1 MLRLDAIADQ
11 ATIDSVFQQC
21 RVYSGR
27 ADMVGLVAANTGIAT
42 LRFELTRTDL
52 DIGEGQL
59 VELMIAK
66 KKVLYHIINGLTQEE
81 ILLQRNTYDIGDV
94 RPNGSISGSAI

>member
-1 MLRLDAIADQ
+1 VLRLDAIADQ

-21 RVYSGR
+21 RVYS
-27 ADMVGLVAANTGIAT
+27 GLVAANTGIAT

-66 KKVLYHIINGLTQEE
+66 KKVLYQIINGLTQEE